1 MLNLKNEKGVTL
13 IALILT
19 IIILLILAGVSISAV
34 FDDNGLL
41 KSMEKEKESSEN
53 KKAYSQEKINGL
65 YNELVK

>member
-19 IIILLILAGVSISAV
+19 IIILIILAGVSISAV
-34 FDDNGLL
+34 LDDNGLL